1 MSLNNV
7 LVPSVVTC
15 HAGARDNY
23 QLPLAF
29 QEISLLDTLVTDF
42 YAPDY
47 LRGIVKKRFH
57 PNLSSKKV
65 SWKCFDLINGPIFKR
80 YPELGRDLSLR
91 AAQVAI
97 KHQSNLF
104 VSSYTADAAF
114 DYVDLHGAKT
124 KKYLFQLHPH
134 PDTIL
139 NILREEIDLGLVAAD
154 ELSYEAELNPVTYST
169 LSGEALKAN
178 WVCVAST
185 FTKKSLVAA
194 GVDVEKI
201 HVIPYGVN
209 HAAFVGPVKGSRN
222 GKLKILFC
230 GQFIHRKGIYY
241 LHEALRKFDSQHYE
255 LRIVTR
261 GECDK
266 KSLAMFSNN
275 LNVEI
280 YSNISNRELKALM
293 NSSDIF
299 ILPSLY
305 EGFGHVILEAMSAGL
320 PVITTANTSGCD
332 LITNDQDGFVG
343 AIRDIDFLVEKIE
356 FFIDRPMC
364 AIEYGEQA
372 AMTAR
377 KYTWESFRKK
387 ITDFYIKTE
396 KIDIE

>member
-1 MSLNNV
+1 
-7 LVPSVVTC
+7 
-15 HAGARDNY
+15 
-23 QLPLAF
+23 
-29 QEISLLDTLVTDF
+29 
-42 YAPDY
+42 
-47 LRGIVKKRFH
+47 
-57 PNLSSKKV
+57 
-65 SWKCFDLINGPIFKR
+65 
-80 YPELGRDLSLR
+80 
-91 AAQVAI
+91 
-97 KHQSNLF
+97 
-104 VSSYTADAAF
+104 
-114 DYVDLHGAKT
+114 
-124 KKYLFQLHPH
+124 
-134 PDTIL
+134 
-139 NILREEIDLGLVAAD
+139 
-154 ELSYEAELNPVTYST
+154 
-169 LSGEALKAN
+169 
-178 WVCVAST
+178 
-185 FTKKSLVAA
+185 
-194 GVDVEKI
+194 
-201 HVIPYGVN
+201 
-209 HAAFVGPVKGSRN
+209 
-222 GKLKILFC
+222 
-230 GQFIHRKGIYY
+230 
-241 LHEALRKFDSQHYE
+241 
-255 LRIVTR
+255 
-261 GECDK
+261 
-266 KSLAMFSNN
+266 MFSNN